1 MKMAKSNSVNKNK
14 NDLIIVTNLLA
25 KFGYD
30 VIAVRNDEQFNQA
43 LAITV
48 FPPGKGNRK

>member
-1 MKMAKSNSVNKNK
+1 MKERKQRKKNK
-14 NDLIIVTNLLA
+14 NGLIRAANLLA

-48 FPPGKGNRK
+48 FPPDKDSRK

>member
-1 MKMAKSNSVNKNK
+1 MAENKKRKKNK
-14 NDLIIVTNLLA
+14 NDLIRAANLLA

-30 VIAVRNDEQFNQA
+30 VIAVKKDEQFNQA

-48 FPPGKGNRK
+48 FPPDKDSRK